1 MTGRELI
8 VYILEN
14 NLEDEVI
21 FENGKIFGFL
31 SLQET
36 AVKFGVGISTVATW
50 IKLDTI
56 KHIRIGDTF
65 YIPVNA
71 ERPKGGI

>member
-8 VYILEN
+8 IYILEN

-21 FENGKIFGFL
+21 FKNGTIIGFV
-31 SLQET
+31 SLQEA
-36 AVKFGVGISTVATW
+36 AVKFGVGTSTVATW
-50 IKLDTI
+50 VKLNMI
-56 KHIRIGDTF
+56 NHIFIGDAI

>member
-31 SLQET
+31 SLQEA
-36 AVKFGVGISTVATW
+36 AVKFGVGVSTIATW
-50 IKLDTI
+50 VKLGMI
-56 KHIRIGDTF
+56 KHIYIGDTI

-71 ERPKGGI
+71 ERPKGGN